1 MQKVRLF
8 APKKLEHD
16 GCKMYVFSHT
26 GVWEVRFFAPMVFI
40 WLSALH
46 QALWRNSVTGCC
58 ADTVVWHFIRTTFR
72 HWSTVNAA
80 TRCVAGNFLC
90 FSQLSQLT
98 SMSHILCSKR
108 VQLWVFGRQE
118 LIYKRSRTDFV
129 VQTWCG
135 CREWWN
141 VATLFPV
148 AYPSCPLFFCHSVHS
163 FSDSCV
169 FSFMLWNHRN

>member
-46 QALWRNSVTGCC
+46 QAFWRNSVTECC
-58 ADTVVWHFIRTTFR
+58 ADTSMWHFIRTTFR

-80 TRCVAGNFLC
+80 TRCIAGNFLC

-98 SMSHILCSKR
+98 SMSDILCAKR

-129 VQTWCG
+129 VQTLCG
-135 CREWWN
+135 CWEWRN
-141 VATLFPV
+141 VAILFPA
-148 AYPSCPLFFCHSVHS
+148 AYPSFVFHFFLS
-163 FSDSCV
+163 FDPFILRQLC
-169 FSFMLWNHRN
+169 F